1 MVWWFL
7 VWTEL
12 NWDFPLGLM
21 PTNGVGGFRDFLPAP
36 RLCKS
41 FFKSA
46 AGFFPAQEV
55 VCRHFVLATPFSS
68 GGEDTAAVGAVIF
81 M

>member
-12 NWDFPLGLM
+12 NWDFPYGLM

-46 AGFFPAQEV
+46 LGFCSAREV
-55 VCRHFVLATPFSS
+55 FRRHCWLQCHKRVSPTL
-68 GGEDTAAVGAVIF
+68 DR
-81 M
+81 